1 MMEKEQLLSLVQKA
15 QQGDNDA
22 LNELFQSFYNDVYYF
37 ALKTVKNE
45 DLAPDIT
52 QETFIE
58 IFNTIGNLKEPVAF
72 VTWMKQITYHQCTR
86 YFKKKK
92 DILVDEDEDGNTIFD
107 TLKEDR
113 AEFIPDVAMDK
124 QDFKQTILAMIDD
137 LKEEQ
142 RTVVMLYYFDEMS
155 YSEIEQITGMSQTDI
170 KNKLFASRKAIKNKV
185 EDYEK
190 KHNIKLHAIPFFPF
204 FKWLFEGLAEQ
215 SAMPIATA
223 EAVAEGVGAAT
234 GVTVSAGATATASA
248 VASGATV
255 ATVAPEAAT
264 TGIVAKIAA
273 LPIVTKIL
281 AGVVAGAIAIG
292 GVTTAVVLNNN
303 GDSSQT
309 DTNAQS
315 YKNVDEYFDNWT
327 EKEAIERYAGWA
339 MGFDMPYFNSPG
351 ELSEDVAARFTFGAW
366 AGWYDGK
373 LETEMGLG
381 EIERYAYILFGK
393 EFDLTKVTGN
403 LASYNS
409 ETDMVNINLDNTKT
423 PEASSRDMYFKMV
436 DNKDGTYSKT
446 IALFDEELPSKP
458 DDFGKVNNTYVFEE
472 DTGKYY
478 KLSSISKAT
487 IKKINGF
494 WAFVSFT
501 KETTLPNEDD
511 DSAVN
516 EGSSDTTADTKPNNP
531 VKLPFDEE
539 FYGGN
544 ALALP
549 NKGVN
554 GLTAE
559 RILNRSSYEIFHGY
573 IYDNMYKVE
582 MKKWEYFIDGVTKLF
597 PQYAVPEDIVYSKAS
612 MFFVIDETTKNM
624 LRQSDR
630 YDSNN
635 KAYWVCDPS
644 PFFTGIDATTVG
656 YEDLGNDEFVL
667 YVQARE
673 TNHLS
678 PCGECGPTNSC
689 VISTP
694 LFKTKIKT
702 TENNNYVICSFDYI
716 DAIPTNIEKI
726 N

>member
-1 MMEKEQLLSLVQKA
+1 MMEKEQLVSLVQKA

-37 ALKTVKNE
+37 ALKTVKSE
-45 DLAPDIT
+45 DLASDIT

-92 DILVDEDEDGNTIFD
+92 DILVDEDEDGNTVFD

-113 AEFIPDVAMDK
+113 AEFIPDEAMDK
-124 QDFKQTILAMIDD
+124 QDFKETILAMIDE

-215 SAMPIATA
+215 STMPIATA

-248 VASGATV
+248 VATGTTVVTV
-255 ATVAPEAAT
+255 ATEAAT
-264 TGIVAKIAA
+264 TGIMTKIAA
-273 LPIVTKIL
+273 LPIVTKII

-309 DTNAQS
+309 DTSVQS
-315 YKNVDEYFDNWT
+315 YENVDEYFADWT
-327 EKEAIERYAGWA
+327 EKEAIENYADWA
-339 MGFDMPYFNSPG
+339 MNFDMPYFNSPS

-366 AGWYDGK
+366 AGWDDGK
-373 LETEMGLG
+373 VETEMGLG

-393 EFDLTKVTGN
+393 EFDLTKVTGK
-403 LASYNS
+403 LASYNG
-409 ETDMVNINLDNTKT
+409 ETDTVNINVDNTNM
-423 PEASSRDMYFKMV
+423 PEANPRDMYFKLV
-436 DNKDGTYSKT
+436 DNQDDTYSKT
-446 IALFDEELPSKP
+446 IASFDEELPSKP
-458 DDFGKVNNTYVFEE
+458 DDFGKVNNTYIFEE

-478 KLSSISKAT
+478 KLSSISKVT

-501 KETTLPNEDD
+501 EETTLPSEDDNSMVNED
-511 DSAVN
+511 
-516 EGSSDTTADTKPNNP
+516 SSDTTTSTKPNTP

-573 IYDNMYKVE
+573 VFDNMDKVE
-582 MKKWEYFIDGVTKLF
+582 TKDWEYTLDGVTHLF
-597 PQYAVPEDIVYSKAS
+597 EQYAVPEDVVYSKAS
-612 MFFVIDETTKNM
+612 MFFVIDESTKDM

-630 YDSNN
+630 YDSD
-635 KAYWVCDPS
+635 KKTYWVYDPS
-644 PFFTGIDATTVG
+644 PFFTGIDATIVG
-656 YEDLGNDEFVL
+656 YEDPL
-667 YVQARE
+667 YFSR
-673 TNHLS
+673 
-678 PCGECGPTNSC
+678 
-689 VISTP
+689 
-694 LFKTKIKT
+694 LFRKIKG
-702 TENNNYVICSFDYI
+702 VSPRDYRKLVQEGKQEH
-716 DAIPTNIEKI
+716 DQQEET
-726 N
+726 

>member
-1 MMEKEQLLSLVQKA
+1 MMEKEQLVSLVQKA

-37 ALKTVKNE
+37 ALKTVKSE
-45 DLAPDIT
+45 DLASDIT

-92 DILVDEDEDGNTIFD
+92 DILVDEDEDGNTVFD

-113 AEFIPDVAMDK
+113 AEFIPDEAMDK
-124 QDFKQTILAMIDD
+124 QDFKETILAMIDE

-204 FKWLFEGLAEQ
+204 FKWLFDGLAEQ
-215 SAMPIATA
+215 STMPIATA

-234 GVTVSAGATATASA
+234 GVTVSVGATATASA
-248 VASGATV
+248 VATGTTVVTV
-255 ATVAPEAAT
+255 ATKAAT
-264 TGIVAKIAA
+264 TGIMTKIAA
-273 LPIVTKIL
+273 LPIVAKII

-309 DTNAQS
+309 DTSVQS
-315 YKNVDEYFDNWT
+315 YENVDEYFADWT
-327 EKEAIERYAGWA
+327 EKEAIENYAYWA
-339 MGFDMPYFNSPG
+339 MNFDMPYFNSPS
-351 ELSEDVAARFTFGAW
+351 ELSEDSAALFTFGAW

-373 LETEMGLG
+373 IETEMGLG
-381 EIERYAYILFGK
+381 EIERYAYVLFGK
-393 EFDLTKVTGN
+393 EFDLTKVTGK
-403 LASYNS
+403 LASYNG
-409 ETDMVNINLDNTKT
+409 ETDTVNINVDNTKM
-423 PEASSRDMYFKMV
+423 PEANPRDMYFKMI
-436 DNKDGTYSKT
+436 DNQDGTYSKT
-446 IALFDEELPSKP
+446 IASFDEELPSKP
-458 DDFGKVNNTYVFEE
+458 DDFGKVNNTYIFEE

-478 KLSSISKAT
+478 KLSSISKVT

-494 WAFVSFT
+494 WTFVSFT
-501 KETTLPNEDD
+501 KETTLPSEDKDFTVNED
-511 DSAVN
+511 
-516 EGSSDTTADTKPNNP
+516 SSDTTTSPEPNTP

-573 IYDNMYKVE
+573 VFDNMDKVE
-582 MKKWEYFIDGVTKLF
+582 TKDWEYTLDGVTHLF
-597 PQYAVPEDIVYSKAS
+597 EQYAVPEDVVYSKAS
-612 MFFVIDETTKNM
+612 MFFVIDESTKDM

-630 YDSNN
+630 YDSD
-635 KAYWVCDPS
+635 KKTYWVYDPS
-644 PFFTGIDATTVG
+644 PFFTGIDATIVG
-656 YEDLGNDEFVL
+656 YEDLGNGEFML
-667 YVQARE
+667 YAKARE
-673 TNHLS
+673 PKHLS
-678 PCGECGPTNSC
+678 PCGECATTNSC

-702 TENNNYVICSFDYI
+702 TENNKFVVCSFDYI
-716 DAIPTNIEKI
+716 DAIPTDIKKI